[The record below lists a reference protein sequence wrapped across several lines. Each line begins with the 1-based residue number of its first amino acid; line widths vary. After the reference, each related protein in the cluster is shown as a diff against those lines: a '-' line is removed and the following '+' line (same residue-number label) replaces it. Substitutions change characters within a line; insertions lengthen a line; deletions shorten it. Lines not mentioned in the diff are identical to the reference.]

1 MPSLNN
7 VIRKIAMNKI
17 EPIPGAKLPTTS
29 TKVDEGSKENRVNIK
44 DATATMIEAK
54 EITAAVLLLMF
65 K

>member
-1 MPSLNN
+1 
-7 VIRKIAMNKI
+7 MNKI
-17 EPIPGAKLPTTS
+17 EPIPGAKFPTTS
-29 TKVDEGSKENRVNIK
+29 TKVDEGSKENRVNNK

>member
-1 MPSLNN
+1 
-7 VIRKIAMNKI
+7 MNKI
-17 EPIPGAKLPTTS
+17 EPIPGAKFPTTS
-29 TKVDEGSKENRVNIK
+29 PKVDEGSKENRVNNK